1 MNKMKRLILS
11 AAAFL
16 LLFALSG
23 CLKPYEAPWDQ
34 FCFNTLRN
42 AEIILSAEDRNY
54 IIDVLNNGGWTGSL
68 AEHNPDFVFCTQS
81 QEVGYHSSS
90 GTFID
95 GKRGKSLTVTG
106 EQREK
111 INAMLNATAE
121 AGNEKE
127 KTVTLTVAETRP
139 GNPAFEYRDGNPY
152 CFYAFDS
159 EGLAFRVIYGS
170 FDSVIEKDVVTV
182 SYSGEVREINETN
195 PPGEW
200 SVKFEI
206 NATGVT
212 RKSRSGSS
220 AQHIRVTSGS
230 ETVVPYSCLLWSM
243 TDNGDGTFT
252 ETVVDKYDVTDL
264 VNGNVPFSGTE
275 IPVLHLSGSV
285 GYSVQ
290 VNGTVEKVYLLSSDG
305 KKYSKAKSSFEALS
319 ELGDGTYYVAFEVLL
334 NGSCD
339 PDASQT
345 SSRYEDVFCL
355 IVEGG
360 KTARSAAK

>member
-54 IIDVLNNGGWTGSL
+54 IIDVLNNGNWTGSL
-68 AEHNPDFVFCTQS
+68 AEDGIAEYFPDFVFCTQS

-90 GTFID
+90 GTFSD
-95 GKRGKSLTVTG
+95 GKRRKSMTVTG

-170 FDSVIEKDVVTV
+170 FNSVIEKEVVTV

-200 SVKFEI
+200 SVKYEI

-212 RKSRSGSS
+212 RKSRPGSS
-220 AQHIRVTSGS
+220 AQHISVTSGS
-230 ETVVPYSCLLWSM
+230 ETICPHSCLLWSR

-252 ETVVDKYDVTDL
+252 
-264 VNGNVPFSGTE
+264 
-275 IPVLHLSGSV
+275 
-285 GYSVQ
+285 
-290 VNGTVEKVYLLSSDG
+290 
-305 KKYSKAKSSFEALS
+305 
-319 ELGDGTYYVAFEVLL
+319 
-334 NGSCD
+334 
-339 PDASQT
+339 
-345 SSRYEDVFCL
+345 
-355 IVEGG
+355 
-360 KTARSAAK
+360 